1 MRALIWVLISFK
13 ERMGIMG
20 LFKKSVDVSNK
31 VFDWDAYYA
40 DISRGISPN
49 EQKRKFKHFV
59 YYVDRSVIDGRKA
72 TV

>member
-1 MRALIWVLISFK
+1 
-13 ERMGIMG
+13 MG

-40 DISRGISPN
+40 DIGRGISPN

-59 YYVDRSVIDGRKA
+59 YYVDRSVINGRKA